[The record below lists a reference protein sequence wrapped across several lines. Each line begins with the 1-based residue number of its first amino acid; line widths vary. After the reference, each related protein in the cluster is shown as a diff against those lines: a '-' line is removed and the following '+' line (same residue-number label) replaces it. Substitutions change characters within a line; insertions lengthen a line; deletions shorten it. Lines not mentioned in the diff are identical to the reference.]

1 MLSLHEPYGF
11 YFTSFAELLAEPRI
25 LLAEAQKDFMDYKQL
40 KDQDIQASRKLMSLD
55 GKEGSSMNSPSL
67 LAPTLKNTPHNR
79 TSLKMVI
86 TS

>member
-11 YFTSFAELLAEPRI
+11 YFTSSAELLEEPRI

-67 LAPTLKNTPHNR
+67 LAPALKNTPHNR
-79 TSLKMVI
+79 ISLKMVI